1 MEPLIYRTKLNIHA
15 KYQKHLSKVE
25 KSALSPECLNLES
38 ELKSTTF
45 SVREFPAFIRRSLKS
60 LLLLEEFITI
70 ISVINIIII

>member
-45 SVREFPAFIRRSLKS
+45 SVREFPRSLKS